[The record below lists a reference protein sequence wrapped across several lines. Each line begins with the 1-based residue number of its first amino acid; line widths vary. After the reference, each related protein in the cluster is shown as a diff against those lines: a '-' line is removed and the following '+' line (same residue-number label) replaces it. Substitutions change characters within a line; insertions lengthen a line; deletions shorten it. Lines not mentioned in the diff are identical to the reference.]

1 MPDADQPQETADA
14 FDNLIQAVDGWQAF
28 ITSLLNRIDALAL
41 RVAFSDLNNMTRLQN
56 SYATENDHVILPLMN
71 VNTGQRIDP
80 FPSTLGHLVNLS
92 DPEVARILT
101 ELGIP
106 PQTDPTTNKR
116 VLQAATGVVIGKI
129 Q

>member
-14 FDNLIQAVDGWQAF
+14 FDTLIQAVDGWQAF
-28 ITSLLNRIDALAL
+28 ITSLSNRVNDLTL

-56 SYATENDHVILPLMN
+56 SYATENNHVILPLMN
-71 VNTGQRIDP
+71 VHTGQRIDP
-80 FPSTLGHLVNLS
+80 FPSTLGHLVDLS

-101 ELGIP
+101 ELDIP
-106 PQTDPTTNKR
+106 PHTDPTTNKR
-116 VLQAATGVVIGKI
+116 VLQAATGVVVGKI